1 MQEQD
6 KEFKIGQKVCY
17 LGGDDRVEL
26 YIREIGYVVESDIIG
41 WSGCVMVKFDD
52 YYQIV
57 LKSCLE
63 VIE

>member
-6 KEFKIGQKVCY
+6 KEFKIGQKVRY
-17 LGGDDRVEL
+17 LGGDDCVEI
-26 YIREIGYVVESDIIG
+26 YTREIGYVVESGIVGLGD
-41 WSGCVMVKFDD
+41 CKMVKFDN

-63 VIE
+63 IIE